1 MVKIPK
7 SEILWKTDTT
17 PNGTFYTTSDKI
29 RSKYT
34 LWRQDKEG
42 VTKIKSAATPDQ
54 FNEALEPYWN
64 PPSEDKPK
72 RKRKGKS

>member
-1 MVKIPK
+1 MRIPK

-17 PNGTFYTTSDKI
+17 PSGTFYTTSDKI

-34 LWRQDKEG
+34 LWRQDPDG
-42 VTKIKSAATPDQ
+42 FTKIKSAATPNQ
-54 FNEALEPYWN
+54 FNEVLEPYWN
-64 PPSEDKPK
+64 PASENMPK